1 MAHFPVSQPYFSQLC
16 LSQFSAGLQFHLF
29 CGDTYCAD
37 NGSSN
42 FLMEQATIMYS
53 LGRAACVLVYQR
65 LFRQTLGQLTR
76 STRLS
81 DPSERGWCMNSNRL
95 LPHSN
100 TETQNESS
108 LPSVQLNSKEMG
120 DVPGQTFTTN
130 GKLVS
135 PAVKEI
141 SEVENQPP
149 EGESKDIT
157 QLSLSHVHPDA
168 GDTGVQLTTSRESVG
183 EESMTEEIINQVM
196 KRNVENQPKSVQE
209 TSDLNQE
216 MQPLQTNNSS
226 QFTSQ
231 HLDVAKYVSEDNKP
245 TSQTFTDK
253 EEKEGLHSAEDTK
266 YQNKNIQ
273 DNKMQQDRPVEAEK
287 DMRTEQAKSSDSP
300 QSEPGVMPSF
310 DEWKKKMLAEQ
321 EIDGIVS
328 SQDFVPG
335 KKLAAHKRE
344 KNYASYKCGAKIM
357 GSNPEAEGKSRILS
371 EMMDEYMLNPCK
383 AKIWFVVE
391 LCESI
396 QANQIELAN
405 FELFSSMPREF
416 SVYWSD
422 RYPVRDWMLIGNYE
436 ADNRREL
443 QSFPLKQTGYGKFIK
458 VEFDSHYGSEHYCP
472 LSTVRVFG
480 TSMVEEYEIME
491 TADEP
496 SHPLSLE
503 NEDDRLDIS
512 DESHVRTNL
521 FGSAKE
527 AILNIV
533 KKVVLVLSGKE
544 KEIQEEKDVGT
555 EPPTK
560 VQSSDTETKSVTNY
574 SVSSNTTANVTEYY
588 GKNIALPHG
597 ISKLIPYLFTYDLCN
612 IHNKLHSD
620 TSSLACWFLHVV
632 LGPKSPDQL
641 CFMNSV
647 PQPMVDKAVKC
658 EKGTTLQL
666 GYNVEELHYSIANL
680 PTSGPTELP
689 VVTSESVTLTLITQN
704 TSGSLPYDQSS
715 ILSHSL
721 RDENLANI
729 QEKFNQHKLSQKAV
743 RYLSRLTVKN

>member
-1 MAHFPVSQPYFSQLC
+1 
-16 LSQFSAGLQFHLF
+16 
-29 CGDTYCAD
+29 
-37 NGSSN
+37 
-42 FLMEQATIMYS
+42 
-53 LGRAACVLVYQR
+53 
-65 LFRQTLGQLTR
+65 
-76 STRLS
+76 
-81 DPSERGWCMNSNRL
+81 
-95 LPHSN
+95 
-100 TETQNESS
+100 
-108 LPSVQLNSKEMG
+108 
-120 DVPGQTFTTN
+120 
-130 GKLVS
+130 
-135 PAVKEI
+135 
-141 SEVENQPP
+141 
-149 EGESKDIT
+149 
-157 QLSLSHVHPDA
+157 
-168 GDTGVQLTTSRESVG
+168 
-183 EESMTEEIINQVM
+183 
-196 KRNVENQPKSVQE
+196 
-209 TSDLNQE
+209 
-216 MQPLQTNNSS
+216 
-226 QFTSQ
+226 
-231 HLDVAKYVSEDNKP
+231 
-245 TSQTFTDK
+245 
-253 EEKEGLHSAEDTK
+253 
-266 YQNKNIQ
+266 
-273 DNKMQQDRPVEAEK
+273 
-287 DMRTEQAKSSDSP
+287 
-300 QSEPGVMPSF
+300 
-310 DEWKKKMLAEQ
+310 
-321 EIDGIVS
+321 
-328 SQDFVPG
+328 
-335 KKLAAHKRE
+335 
-344 KNYASYKCGAKIM
+344 
-357 GSNPEAEGKSRILS
+357 
-371 EMMDEYMLNPCK
+371 
-383 AKIWFVVE
+383 
-391 LCESI
+391 
-396 QANQIELAN
+396 
-405 FELFSSMPREF
+405 MPREF

-729 QEKFNQHKLSQKAV
+729 QEKIQPTQTFPESSKISEQVDSEELTVLLNDQLQPEFDKIFYTEEMVNSGIQAAGYDHLSVNSMESKEPRESPERDEEVEDGDEPKHASTNYSHVVRKEDDTEVSTDHGREGVIVEEKQIPNTHLHEAGPSGSGQKHDPVIVLTQAGQKESIFMRLSNRIKALELNMSLSSRYLEELSQRYRRHMEEMQKAFDRTIGALNVTTADAADRNLHQEEVIGQLLTQVANLTQTVDLLLSEKEMIHEQILEIHVCFLVIQVIILVAVLSLYV
-743 RYLSRLTVKN
+743 RRFFYSPYQHSVAMSLSTDIHKQSIVAGSPVIPEAEKKRIPRDEITTSAVTKIDMASWDKPTCGGREANHSYHGRSSSQAPEKTEEQEAKRNGDVCIKSELKQTSGK